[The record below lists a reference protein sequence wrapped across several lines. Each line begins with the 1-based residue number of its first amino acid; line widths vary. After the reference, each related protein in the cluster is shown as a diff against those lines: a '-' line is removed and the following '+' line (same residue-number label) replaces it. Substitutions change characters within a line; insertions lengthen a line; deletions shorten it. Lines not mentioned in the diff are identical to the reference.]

1 MQGEINL
8 IRFLLT
14 FIGTAD
20 QSVKHAHFGKR
31 KILFLILVQK
41 RKIHSWIGKET
52 QNPGLDFGILIEIF
66 WNKSVLKRVRK
77 QVQWNPALQPPRYY
91 GHFFWPPGKTAI
103 HFLEKKKKNPH

>member
-41 RKIHSWIGKET
+41 RKIHSWISKET
-52 QNPGLDFGILIEIF
+52 QNPGLDFGILTEIF
-66 WNKSVLKRVRK
+66 
-77 QVQWNPALQPPRYY
+77 
-91 GHFFWPPGKTAI
+91 
-103 HFLEKKKKNPH
+103 